1 MKKNL
6 SVLLAA
12 LAIVSAASYP
22 VMAAETLNLPDEIRI
37 VQPRYVNISSV
48 TISFD
53 RNGNIETFVIM
64 DTSYDYVLKVELRE
78 VDGTVVDSWEEENG
92 DVYTSYDLESG
103 KRYYIRATVKVY
115 NSSGRVIET
124 ATKSSSIVTAR

>member
-78 VDGTVVDSWEEENG
+78 ADGTVVDSWEEENG

>member
-64 DTSYDYVLKVELRE
+64 DTSYDYVLNDELRE

>member
-22 VMAAETLNLPDEIRI
+22 VMAVETLNLPDEIRI

>member
-78 VDGTVVDSWEEENG
+78 ADGTVVDSWEEENG

-115 NSSGRVIET
+115 NKIGRAHV
-124 ATKSSSIVTAR
+124 

>member
-22 VMAAETLNLPDEIRI
+22 VMAAETLNLPDESRI
-37 VQPRYVNISSV
+37 VQPRYINISYMSV
-48 TISFD
+48 VFD
-53 RNGNIETFVIM
+53 RDGNIEASVTM

-78 VDGTVVDSWEEENG
+78 ADGTVVDSWEEENG

-124 ATKSSSIVTAR
+124 ATKSSSIITAR

>member
-78 VDGTVVDSWEEENG
+78 ADGTVVDSWEEENG
-92 DVYTSYDLESG
+92 DVYTSYDLEFG